1 MKLRPDKDKDA
12 GGGLILPG
20 RELEGIASA
29 PDEFPSWYPK
39 CSDCAHVEYPPGGAL
54 ILTTPAAFWGTA
66 RCGKFRDPD
75 TGKPVRS
82 CWYER
87 YGMAPSFNDITAQP
101 EGPVKIGRC
110 GPKAEYFE
118 KRKLSGS

>member
-1 MKLRPDKDKDA
+1 MRLKPKDA
-12 GGGLILPG
+12 GGGLILPA
-20 RELEGIASA
+20 REMETIANA

-39 CSDCAHVEYPPGGAL
+39 CSDCVHVEYPPGGAL

-66 RCGKFRDPD
+66 LCGKFRDPD

-87 YGMAPSFNDITAQP
+87 YGLAPSFNDITAQP

-110 GPKAEYFE
+110 GPKAECFE
-118 KRKLSGS
+118 KRKA